1 MEFHVLN
8 TPICDIP
15 VSLHCSQHSSR
26 RESVMHR
33 RTSFTHSSRSGAH
46 SSASVSSATTPKFG
60 KVSVSHT
67 TSVTSSTG
75 GASGKKYFSEPGTP
89 VRPES
94 PAVHTPGQQGIPGR
108 EELKLINEIA
118 SSFSKNSSIPT
129 YNNYRTSGDQSPGD
143 STNTSSM
150 KRASSTDSKRGS
162 PHPMPGSGS
171 RRESPSM
178 RREGSFTKK
187 ESPGIQRKLSGRWD
201 SFIPFYWITQL
212 LLLQYLLIKWGQ

>member
-1 MEFHVLN
+1 MDVFLEFHILN

-15 VSLHCSQHSSR
+15 PNLHCSQNSSR

-33 RTSFTHSSRSGAH
+33 RTSFTHALRSGAH

-67 TSVTSSTG
+67 TSVNSST
-75 GASGKKYFSEPGTP
+75 GASGKKIFSEPGTP

-94 PAVHTPGQQGIPGR
+94 PMVHIPGQGVPEK

-118 SSFSKNSSIPT
+118 SSLSKSSLPT
-129 YNNYRTSGDQSPGD
+129 SYINRPSGEHSPVE
-143 STNTSSM
+143 SNTSSV
-150 KRASSTDSKRGS
+150 KHASSTDSKRGS
-162 PHPMPGSGS
+162 PHSFQTGS

-187 ESPGIQRKLSGRWD
+187 ESPGIQRKLSAR
-201 SFIPFYWITQL
+201 
-212 LLLQYLLIKWGQ
+212 